1 MSFCLY
7 VHSIE
12 PYLKLASKIHFFRLI
27 VFCGPNVKIR
37 KTNCFFLSFFQSFFS
52 NPDTRERFS
61 LQRFGIQK
69 KIPLPGGEELLPDG
83 HFEGNC
89 QTN

>member
-37 KTNCFFLSFFQSFFS
+37 KTNCFFFFFS
-52 NPDTRERFS
+52 KFLFEPRYKGEIFVAEIWHTKKNPPPRGR
-61 LQRFGIQK
+61 GVIA
-69 KIPLPGGEELLPDG
+69 
-83 HFEGNC
+83 
-89 QTN
+89 